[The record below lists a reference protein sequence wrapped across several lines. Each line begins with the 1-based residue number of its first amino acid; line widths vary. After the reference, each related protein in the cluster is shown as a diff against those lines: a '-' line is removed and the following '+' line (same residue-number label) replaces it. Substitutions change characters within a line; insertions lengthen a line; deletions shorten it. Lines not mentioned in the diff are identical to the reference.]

1 MRRDPI
7 SLASFADPIIMA
19 SALCVAIIVITRWVT
34 IRHPERPAHRTW
46 ALAPASMLWQGLSSG
61 DLCRRLKNPALN
73 GKRSAQALVEHMEND
88 QLVRWGWNPGEG
100 RQPVPIPHKEFVN
113 LMKIWVAGGSACPNS

>member
-1 MRRDPI
+1 
-7 SLASFADPIIMA
+7 
-19 SALCVAIIVITRWVT
+19 
-34 IRHPERPAHRTW
+34 
-46 ALAPASMLWQGLSSG
+46 MLWQGLSSG

-73 GKRSAQALVEHMEND
+73 GKRSAQALVEHVEND